1 MLERELSRKR
11 MAELMLL
18 GERST
23 AGLAG
28 PSY

>member
-23 AGLAG
+23 AGL
-28 PSY
+28 